1 MKSHKDKRTVLGGL
15 GVRLRPYRGKIALMA
30 LAFLVSTLCDLALP
44 TVMSEIISRGVNGR
58 DMNFIVAASG
68 VMLGVCVLGVGS
80 MVAAMYLLTFVVN
93 RIHAELSR
101 EVFGR
106 VHGMDYALF
115 NSMGTGALIT
125 RSASDIEVIGMTLQ
139 MTLSSFISIPVM
151 IVGGTALAL
160 WKDPYLALILF
171 AFVPAIGAVV
181 YFVSKKL
188 RGLWKRSNE
197 YIDRQ
202 NSLVRSRLI
211 GIRVVRAFNRE
222 KTEEEKT
229 AEATREMADNIIRA
243 NVRSGLISPVASLLL
258 NLAIV
263 AVIAVGAVRMT
274 QSQLLTAGDVLAV
287 IQYLLLIAS
296 GVVSVFWFLSMIPRL
311 RVSVNRVDEIM
322 TAPQIPPA
330 EDLGKPPFRGEV
342 RCEHLSLAYGE
353 GAGEALSD
361 LNFCVRAGEKVAFI
375 GGTGAGKSTLVRLL
389 IGLARPTRGE
399 LYFDGEDSALMSG
412 QRIRSNVGCVL
423 QRDMIF
429 SDTLRGNVTAGR
441 EGISD
446 EEVLSALK
454 DAQILDFAQKNGLD
468 YEIAQGGVNL
478 SGGQK
483 QRIAIA
489 RSLIGRSSV
498 HIFDD
503 SFSALDFLTEANM
516 RRALSERLK
525 GETQFVMTQRVSS
538 AMSCDRIF
546 VLDGGKIVGEGT
558 HEELLRSCNIYREIY
573 VSQTGGA
580 L

>member
-1 MKSHKDKRTVLGGL
+1 MKKQKNKNTVLGGL
-15 GVRLRPYRGKIALMA
+15 PSRLKPYRGKITLMA
-30 LAFLVSTLCDLALP
+30 LAFLVSTLSDLALP
-44 TVMSEIISRGVNGR
+44 AIMSEIITRGVNGQ
-58 DMNFIVAASG
+58 DMNFIAAASG

-80 MVAAMYLLTFVVN
+80 MIAATWLLTFVVN
-93 RIHAELSR
+93 RIYAELSR
-101 EVFGR
+101 EVFAR

-139 MTLSSFISIPVM
+139 MTLSSFVSIPVLV
-151 IVGGTALAL
+151 VGGTILAL
-160 WKDPYLALILF
+160 WKDPFLALILF
-171 AFVPAIGAVV
+171 AFVPVIGGFV
-181 YFVSKKL
+181 YLISKKM
-188 RGLWKRSNE
+188 RGLWKKSDE

-222 KTEEEKT
+222 RTEEEKT
-229 AEATREMADNIIRA
+229 ADATREMADNIIRA
-243 NVRSGLISPVASLLL
+243 NVRSGLISPVATLLL
-258 NLAIV
+258 DLAVI

-274 QSQLLTAGDVLAV
+274 QSQILTAGDVLAV
-287 IQYLLLIAS
+287 IQFLLLIVS
-296 GVVSVFWFLSMIPRL
+296 GIVSVFWFLSMIPRL
-311 RVSVNRVDEIM
+311 RVSLNRVDEIM

-330 EDLGKPPFRGEV
+330 EDLGEQPFRGEV
-342 RCEHLSLAYGE
+342 RCEGLCFAYEE
-353 GAGEALSD
+353 GAGNALSD
-361 LNFCVRAGEKVAFI
+361 LTFTVRAGEKVAFI
-375 GGTGAGKSTLVRLL
+375 GGTGSGKSTLVRIL
-389 IGLARPTRGE
+389 IGLARPTGGK
-399 LYFDGEDSALMSG
+399 LYFDEADSALMSG
-412 QRIRSNVGCVL
+412 QRIRSNIGCVL

-429 SDTLRGNVTAGR
+429 SDTLRGNVIAGR

-446 EEVLSALK
+446 EEVRSALK

-489 RSLIGRSSV
+489 RSLIGTKPV

-525 GETQFVMTQRVSS
+525 GQTQFIMTQRISS

-558 HEELLRSCNIYREIY
+558 HEQLLRSCDIYREIY
-573 VSQTGGA
+573 LSQTGGA

>member
-1 MKSHKDKRTVLGGL
+1 MKKQKNKNTVLGGL
-15 GVRLRPYRGKIALMA
+15 PSRLKPYRGKIALMA
-30 LAFLVSTLCDLALP
+30 LAFLVSTLSDLALP
-44 TVMSEIISRGVNGR
+44 AIMSEIITRGVNGQ
-58 DMNFIVAASG
+58 DMNFIAAASG

-80 MVAAMYLLTFVVN
+80 MIAATWLLTFVVN
-93 RIHAELSR
+93 RIYAELSR
-101 EVFGR
+101 EVFAR
-106 VHGMDYALF
+106 VHGMDYTLF

-139 MTLSSFISIPVM
+139 MTLSSFVSIPVL
-151 IVGGTALAL
+151 IVGGTILAL
-160 WKDPYLALILF
+160 WKDVYLALILF
-171 AFVPAIGAVV
+171 AFVPVIGGFV
-181 YFVSKKL
+181 YLISKKM
-188 RGLWKRSNE
+188 RGLWKKSDE

-229 AEATREMADNIIRA
+229 ADATREMADNIIRA
-243 NVRSGLISPVASLLL
+243 NVRSGLISPVATLLL
-258 NLAIV
+258 DLAII

-274 QSQLLTAGDVLAV
+274 QSQILTAGDVLAV
-287 IQYLLLIAS
+287 IQFLLLIVS
-296 GVVSVFWFLSMIPRL
+296 GIVSVFWFLSMIPRL
-311 RVSVNRVDEIM
+311 RVSLNRVDEIM

-330 EDLGKPPFRGEV
+330 EDLGEPPFRGEV
-342 RCEHLSLAYGE
+342 RCEGLCFAYEE
-353 GAGEALSD
+353 GAGNALSD
-361 LNFCVRAGEKVAFI
+361 LTFTVRAGEKVAFI
-375 GGTGAGKSTLVRLL
+375 GGTGSGKSTLVRIL
-389 IGLARPTRGE
+389 IGLARPTGGK
-399 LYFDGEDSALMSG
+399 LYFDGADSALMSG
-412 QRIRSNVGCVL
+412 QRIRSNIGCVL

-429 SDTLRGNVTAGR
+429 SDTLRGNVIAGR

-446 EEVLSALK
+446 EEVRSALK

-489 RSLIGRSSV
+489 RSLIGTKPV

-525 GETQFVMTQRVSS
+525 GQTQFIMTQRISS

-558 HEELLRSCNIYREIY
+558 HEQLLRSCDIYREIY
-573 VSQTGGA
+573 LSQTGGA

>member
-1 MKSHKDKRTVLGGL
+1 MKKQKNKNTVLGGL
-15 GVRLRPYRGKIALMA
+15 PSRLKPYRGKIALMA
-30 LAFLVSTLCDLALP
+30 LAFLVSTLSDLALP
-44 TVMSEIISRGVNGR
+44 AIMSEIITRGVNGQ
-58 DMNFIVAASG
+58 DMNFIAAASG

-80 MVAAMYLLTFVVN
+80 MIAATWLLTFVVN
-93 RIHAELSR
+93 RIYAELSR
-101 EVFGR
+101 EVFAR
-106 VHGMDYALF
+106 VHGMDYTLF

-139 MTLSSFISIPVM
+139 MTLSSFVSIPVL
-151 IVGGTALAL
+151 IVGGTILAL
-160 WKDPYLALILF
+160 WKDPFLALILF
-171 AFVPAIGAVV
+171 AFVPVIGGFV
-181 YFVSKKL
+181 YLISKKM
-188 RGLWKRSNE
+188 RGLWKKSDE

-222 KTEEEKT
+222 RTEEEKT
-229 AEATREMADNIIRA
+229 ADATREMADNIIRA
-243 NVRSGLISPVASLLL
+243 NVRSGLISPVATLLL
-258 NLAIV
+258 DLAII

-274 QSQLLTAGDVLAV
+274 QSQILTAGDVLAV
-287 IQYLLLIAS
+287 IQFLLLIVS
-296 GVVSVFWFLSMIPRL
+296 GIVSVFWFLSMIPRL
-311 RVSVNRVDEIM
+311 RVSLNRVDEIM

-330 EDLGKPPFRGEV
+330 EDLGEPPFRGEV
-342 RCEHLSLAYGE
+342 RCEGLCFAYEE
-353 GAGEALSD
+353 GAGNALSD
-361 LNFCVRAGEKVAFI
+361 LTFTVRAGEKVAFI
-375 GGTGAGKSTLVRLL
+375 GGTGSGKSTLVRIL
-389 IGLARPTRGE
+389 IGLARPTGGK
-399 LYFDGEDSALMSG
+399 LYFDGADSALMSG
-412 QRIRSNVGCVL
+412 QRIRSNIGCVL

-429 SDTLRGNVTAGR
+429 SDTLRGNVIAGR

-446 EEVLSALK
+446 EEVRSALK

-489 RSLIGRSSV
+489 RSLIGTKPV

-525 GETQFVMTQRVSS
+525 GQTQFIMTQRISS

-558 HEELLRSCNIYREIY
+558 HEQLLRSCDIYREIY
-573 VSQTGGA
+573 LSQTGGA

>member
-1 MKSHKDKRTVLGGL
+1 MKKQKNKNTVLGGL
-15 GVRLRPYRGKIALMA
+15 PSRLKPYRGKIALMA
-30 LAFLVSTLCDLALP
+30 LAFLVSTLSDLALP
-44 TVMSEIISRGVNGR
+44 AIMSEIITRGVNCQ
-58 DMNFIVAASG
+58 DMNFIAAASG

-80 MVAAMYLLTFVVN
+80 MIAATWLLTFVVN
-93 RIHAELSR
+93 RIYAELSR
-101 EVFGR
+101 EVFAR
-106 VHGMDYALF
+106 VHGMDYTLF

-139 MTLSSFISIPVM
+139 MTLSSFVSIPVL
-151 IVGGTALAL
+151 IVGGTILAL
-160 WKDPYLALILF
+160 WKDVYLALILF
-171 AFVPAIGAVV
+171 AFVPVIGGFV
-181 YFVSKKL
+181 YLISKKM
-188 RGLWKRSNE
+188 RGLWKKSDE

-222 KTEEEKT
+222 RTEEEKT
-229 AEATREMADNIIRA
+229 ADATREMADNIIRA
-243 NVRSGLISPVASLLL
+243 NVRSGLISPMATLLL
-258 NLAIV
+258 DLAII

-274 QSQLLTAGDVLAV
+274 QSQILTAGDVLAV
-287 IQYLLLIAS
+287 IQFLLLIVS
-296 GVVSVFWFLSMIPRL
+296 GIVSVFWFLSMIPRL
-311 RVSVNRVDEIM
+311 RVSLNRVDEIM

-330 EDLGKPPFRGEV
+330 EDLGEPPFRGEV
-342 RCEHLSLAYGE
+342 RCEGLCFAYEE
-353 GAGEALSD
+353 GAGNALSD
-361 LNFCVRAGEKVAFI
+361 LTFTVRAGEKVAFI
-375 GGTGAGKSTLVRLL
+375 GGTGSGKSTLVRIL
-389 IGLARPTRGE
+389 IGLARPTGGK
-399 LYFDGEDSALMSG
+399 LYFDGADSALMSG
-412 QRIRSNVGCVL
+412 QRIRSNIGCVL

-429 SDTLRGNVTAGR
+429 SDTLRGNVIAGR

-446 EEVLSALK
+446 EEVRSALK

-489 RSLIGRSSV
+489 RSLIGTKAV

-525 GETQFVMTQRVSS
+525 GQTQFIMTQRVSS

-558 HEELLRSCNIYREIY
+558 HEQLLRSCEIYREIY
-573 VSQTGGA
+573 LSQTGGA

>member
-1 MKSHKDKRTVLGGL
+1 MKKQKNKNTVLGGL
-15 GVRLRPYRGKIALMA
+15 PSRLKPYRGKIALMA
-30 LAFLVSTLCDLALP
+30 LAFLVSTLSDLALP
-44 TVMSEIISRGVNGR
+44 AIMSEIITRGVNGQ
-58 DMNFIVAASG
+58 DMNFIAAASG

-80 MVAAMYLLTFVVN
+80 MIAATWLLTFVVN
-93 RIHAELSR
+93 RIYAELSR
-101 EVFGR
+101 EVFAR
-106 VHGMDYALF
+106 VHGMDYTLF

-139 MTLSSFISIPVM
+139 MTLSSFVSIPVL
-151 IVGGTALAL
+151 IVGGTILAL
-160 WKDPYLALILF
+160 WKDVYLALILF
-171 AFVPAIGAVV
+171 AFVPVIGGFV
-181 YFVSKKL
+181 YLISKKM
-188 RGLWKRSNE
+188 RGLWKKSDE

-229 AEATREMADNIIRA
+229 ADATREMADNIIRA
-243 NVRSGLISPVASLLL
+243 NVRSGLISPVATLLL
-258 NLAIV
+258 DLAII

-274 QSQLLTAGDVLAV
+274 QSQILTAGDVLAV
-287 IQYLLLIAS
+287 IQFLLLIVS
-296 GVVSVFWFLSMIPRL
+296 GIVSVFWFLSMIPRL
-311 RVSVNRVDEIM
+311 RVSLNRVDEIM

-330 EDLGKPPFRGEV
+330 EDLGEPPFRGEV
-342 RCEHLSLAYGE
+342 RCEGLCFAYEE
-353 GAGEALSD
+353 GAGLT
-361 LNFCVRAGEKVAFI
+361 FTVRAGEKVAFI
-375 GGTGAGKSTLVRLL
+375 GGTGSGKSTLVRIL
-389 IGLARPTRGE
+389 IGLARPTGGK
-399 LYFDGEDSALMSG
+399 LYFDGADSALMSG
-412 QRIRSNVGCVL
+412 QRIRSNIGCVL

-429 SDTLRGNVTAGR
+429 SDTLRGNVIAGR

-446 EEVLSALK
+446 EEVRSALK

-489 RSLIGRSSV
+489 RSLIGTKPV

-525 GETQFVMTQRVSS
+525 GQTQFIMTQRISS

-558 HEELLRSCNIYREIY
+558 HEQLLRSCDIYREIY
-573 VSQTGGA
+573 LSQTGGA

>member
-1 MKSHKDKRTVLGGL
+1 MKKQKNRQTVLGGL
-15 GVRLRPYRGKIALMA
+15 PSRLKPYRGKIALMA
-30 LAFLVSTLCDLALP
+30 LAFLVSTLSDLALP
-44 TVMSEIISRGVNGR
+44 AIMSEIITRGVNGQ
-58 DMNFIVAASG
+58 DMNFIAAASG

-80 MVAAMYLLTFVVN
+80 MIAATWLLTFVVN
-93 RIHAELSR
+93 RIYADLSR
-101 EVFGR
+101 EVFAR

-139 MTLSSFISIPVM
+139 MTLSSFVSIPVL
-151 IVGGTALAL
+151 IVGGTILAL
-160 WKDPYLALILF
+160 WKDPFLALILF
-171 AFVPAIGAVV
+171 AFVPVIGGFV
-181 YFVSKKL
+181 YLISKKM
-188 RGLWKRSNE
+188 RGLWKKSDE

-229 AEATREMADNIIRA
+229 ADATREMADNIIRA
-243 NVRSGLISPVASLLL
+243 NVRSGLISPVATFLLD
-258 NLAIV
+258 LAIV

-274 QSQLLTAGDVLAV
+274 QSQILTAADVLAV

-296 GVVSVFWFLSMIPRL
+296 GIVSVFWFLSMIPRL

-322 TAPQIPPA
+322 TAPQLPPA
-330 EDLGKPPFRGEV
+330 EDLGEPPFRGNV
-342 RCEHLSLAYGE
+342 RCEGLCFAYEE
-353 GAGEALSD
+353 GAGNALSD
-361 LNFCVRAGEKVAFI
+361 LTFTVRAGEKVAFI
-375 GGTGAGKSTLVRLL
+375 GGTGSGKSTLVRIL
-389 IGLARPTRGE
+389 IGLARPTGGK
-399 LYFDGEDSALMSG
+399 LYFDGADSALMSG
-412 QRIRSNVGCVL
+412 QRIRSNIGCVL

-429 SDTLRGNVTAGR
+429 SDTLRGNVIAGR

-446 EEVLSALK
+446 EEVRSALK

-489 RSLIGRSSV
+489 RSLIGTKPV

-525 GETQFVMTQRVSS
+525 GQTQFIMTQRVSS

-558 HEELLRSCNIYREIY
+558 HEQLLRSCDIYREIY
-573 VSQTGGA
+573 LSQTGGA